1 MIPALELHAAPF
13 PVLSALVWTPILAAI
28 LSVAASEATVAKGAG
43 LLEEEARRQGLM
55 LNIVL
60 EVNSVHLIKRLVAR
74 GTYFTI
80 ASHPAVAAE
89 IASGQLAVRRIV
101 RPEIQQTF
109 YLAIGGRRS
118 PAAAVRVI
126 ADLVT
131 RLAPSAAL
139 RVRRREAWISMRAR
153 RPRTSA

>member
-1 MIPALELHAAPF
+1 MMP
-13 PVLSALVWTPILAAI
+13 
-28 LSVAASEATVAKGAG
+28 
-43 LLEEEARRQGLM
+43 EARDFLAQMVKPPPLMATIPTAGACCSRRKRGARLM

-89 IASGQLAVRRIV
+89 IGSGQLGVRRIV
-101 RPEIQQTF
+101 RPEVQQTF

-139 RVRRREAWISMRAR
+139 R
-153 RPRTSA
+153 